1 MKLKALRKITST
13 AFRVSAGQQFEVTD
27 EAHARDLINW
37 GLAKPAKFD
46 DPKHFLSGGPIKR
59 LPSSQQVKALVVDSA
74 KGLERPV
81 IEPSRLATHR
91 NLLGRAMSCIRRMVN
106 GGKNG

>member
-1 MKLKALRKITST
+1 MKLTALRKITST
-13 AFRVSAGQQFEVTD
+13 SFRVSAGQQFEVSD
-27 EAHARDLINW
+27 ETHARDLINW

-74 KGLERPV
+74 KGLEPKV
-81 IEPSRLATHR
+81 IEPSQLVTHR
-91 NLLGRAMSCIRRMVN
+91 SLLDRAMSCIRRMAS
-106 GGKNG
+106 GGKSG